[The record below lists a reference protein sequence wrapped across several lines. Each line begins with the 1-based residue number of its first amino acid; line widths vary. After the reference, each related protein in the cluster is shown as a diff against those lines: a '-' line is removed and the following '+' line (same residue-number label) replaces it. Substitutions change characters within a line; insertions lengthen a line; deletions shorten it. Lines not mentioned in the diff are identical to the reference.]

1 MAPPSSSH
9 QGGVFKGSGG
19 GSWCRAACS
28 NLVPVRSGSLIPDY
42 GSLGLRDADAQLCVH
57 LQATD
62 LNLDPKAG
70 QSRPLLSRKSGFH
83 RRRLFAADASILAA
97 CTVNDTH
104 NRSLNLR
111 RPCLPEH
118 RRHQE
123 GKQIKA
129 DSPPLQGDKS
139 PWRHKLHDR
148 LKAKMAP
155 KRAQTNEKLQ
165 AVAALSVISES
176 PNLR

>member
-1 MAPPSSSH
+1 MAPPNSSH

-42 GSLGLRDADAQLCVH
+42 GSLGLRHADAQLCVH

-70 QSRPLLSRKSGFH
+70 QSRPLLSRKS
-83 RRRLFAADASILAA
+83 DASMLAA

-111 RPCLPEH
+111 RRCLPEH

-148 LKAKMAP
+148 LKVKMAP

-165 AVAALSVISES
+165 AVVALSVISES